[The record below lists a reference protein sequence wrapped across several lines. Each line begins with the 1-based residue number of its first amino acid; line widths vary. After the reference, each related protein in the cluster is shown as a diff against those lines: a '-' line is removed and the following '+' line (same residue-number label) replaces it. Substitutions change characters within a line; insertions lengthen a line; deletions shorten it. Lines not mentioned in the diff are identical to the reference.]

1 MVSTHDQSDATPI
14 GQLLDWGARLLASSS
29 ASPRLDA
36 EVLMADLVCWPR
48 SAVMAF
54 PGRALPQGMTDE
66 FRGLIRRRE
75 EGTPLAYLTGRREF
89 YSLDL
94 RVSAETLVP
103 RPETELLVDQ
113 LLERVRPIEAVSIL
127 DLGTGSGA
135 IALAIKRQR
144 PDARVVAVDWSAAAL
159 SVAIDNGNRLKI
171 QVEWLLSDWFEAL
184 EGRLFDF
191 IVANPPYV
199 ERGDPRL
206 VSGDLRHEPR
216 MALDGGVDGLD
227 SIREIIAGAPRV
239 LAPGGTLLL
248 EHGYD
253 QAPAVARSFCALGF
267 RRIETYKDLA
277 GQDRTTVGTG
287 P

>member
-48 SAVMAF
+48 STVMAF
-54 PGRALPQGMTDE
+54 PGRTLPQGMTDE

-113 LLERVRPIEAVSIL
+113 LLERVPLNEAVSVL

>member
-1 MVSTHDQSDATPI
+1 M
-14 GQLLDWGARLLASSS
+14 
-29 ASPRLDA
+29 
-36 EVLMADLVCWPR
+36 
-48 SAVMAF
+48 
-54 PGRALPQGMTDE
+54 
-66 FRGLIRRRE
+66 
-75 EGTPLAYLTGRREF
+75 
-89 YSLDL
+89 
-94 RVSAETLVP
+94 
-103 RPETELLVDQ
+103 
-113 LLERVRPIEAVSIL
+113 
-127 DLGTGSGA
+127 
-135 IALAIKRQR
+135 
-144 PDARVVAVDWSAAAL
+144 
-159 SVAIDNGNRLKI
+159 

-199 ERGDPRL
+199 ERGDSRL

-253 QAPAVARSFCALGF
+253 QAPAVARLFRAFEF
-267 RRIETYKDLA
+267 RRIETHKDLA
-277 GQDRTTVGTG
+277 GQDRTTVGTA

>member
-1 MVSTHDQSDATPI
+1 MVSTHAQSDATPI

-48 SAVMAF
+48 STVMAF
-54 PGRALPQGMTDE
+54 PGRTLPQGMTDE

-75 EGTPLAYLTGRREF
+75 EGTPLAHLTGRREF

-239 LAPGGTLLL
+239 LAP
-248 EHGYD
+248 
-253 QAPAVARSFCALGF
+253 PRALSCP
-267 RRIETYKDLA
+267 I
-277 GQDRTTVGTG
+277 
-287 P
+287 

>member
-48 SAVMAF
+48 STVMAF
-54 PGRALPQGMTDE
+54 PGRTLPQGMTDE

-75 EGTPLAYLTGRREF
+75 EGTPLAHLTGRREF

-113 LLERVRPIEAVSIL
+113 LLERVRPIGAVSIL

-144 PDARVVAVDWSAAAL
+144 PDVRVVAVDWSAAAL

-253 QAPAVARSFCALGF
+253 QAPAVARSFRALGF

>member
-1 MVSTHDQSDATPI
+1 MLS
-14 GQLLDWGARLLASSS
+14 L
-29 ASPRLDA
+29 
-36 EVLMADLVCWPR
+36 R
-48 SAVMAF
+48 S
-54 PGRALPQGMTDE
+54 RC
-66 FRGLIRRRE
+66 
-75 EGTPLAYLTGRREF
+75 
-89 YSLDL
+89 
-94 RVSAETLVP
+94 VSANAPAPLVTREQCEAFATLFVAD
-103 RPETELLVDQ
+103 REKG
-113 LLERVRPIEAVSIL
+113 EA
-127 DLGTGSGA
+127 
-135 IALAIKRQR
+135 R
-144 PDARVVAVDWSAAAL
+144 
-159 SVAIDNGNRLKI
+159 
-171 QVEWLLSDWFEAL
+171 

-253 QAPAVARSFCALGF
+253 QAPAVARLFSALGF

-277 GQDRTTVGTG
+277 GQDRTTVGTV

>member
-48 SAVMAF
+48 SSVMAF
-54 PGRALPQGMTDE
+54 PGRTLPQGMTDE

-113 LLERVRPIEAVSIL
+113 LLERVTLNEAVSVL

>member
-1 MVSTHDQSDATPI
+1 MV
-14 GQLLDWGARLLASSS
+14 R
-29 ASPRLDA
+29 
-36 EVLMADLVCWPR
+36 
-48 SAVMAF
+48 
-54 PGRALPQGMTDE
+54 
-66 FRGLIRRRE
+66 
-75 EGTPLAYLTGRREF
+75 
-89 YSLDL
+89 
-94 RVSAETLVP
+94 

-253 QAPAVARSFCALGF
+253 QAPAVARLFRALGF

>member
-48 SAVMAF
+48 STVMAF
-54 PGRALPQGMTDE
+54 PGRTLPQGMTDE

-253 QAPAVARSFCALGF
+253 QAPAVARSFRALGF

>member
-1 MVSTHDQSDATPI
+1 MASTHDQSDATPI
-14 GQLLDWGARLLASSS
+14 GQLLDWGTRLLASTS

-36 EVLMADLVCWPR
+36 EVLMADLVSWPR
-48 SAVMAF
+48 STVMAF
-54 PGRALPQGMTDE
+54 PGRTLPQGMTDE
-66 FRGLIRRRE
+66 FRGLIRRRG
-75 EGTPLAYLTGRREF
+75 EGTPLAHLTGRREF

-94 RVSAETLVP
+94 RVSADTLVP
-103 RPETELLVDQ
+103 RPESELLVDQ
-113 LLERVRPIEAVSIL
+113 LLERVTLIEAVSIL

-184 EGRLFDF
+184 DGRLFDF

-199 ERGDPRL
+199 GRGDPRL

-216 MALDGGVDGLD
+216 IALDGGVDGLD

-239 LAPGGTLLL
+239 LVPGGTLLL

-253 QAPAVARSFCALGF
+253 QAPAVARLFRALGF
-267 RRIETYKDLA
+267 RRIETHKDLA
-277 GQDRTTVGTG
+277 GQDRTTVGTV

>member
-1 MVSTHDQSDATPI
+1 MASAHGQSDPTPI

-36 EVLMADLVCWPR
+36 EVLMADLVRWPR
-48 SAVMAF
+48 STVMAF
-54 PGRALPQGMTDE
+54 PEHTLPQGVTEE
-66 FRGLIRRRE
+66 FRGLIRRRAR
-75 EGTPLAYLTGRREF
+75 GTPLAHLTGRREF

-94 RVSAETLVP
+94 RVSSDTLVP

-113 LLERVRPIEAVSIL
+113 LLECVTPIEAVSIL

-135 IALAIKRQR
+135 VALAIKRQR
-144 PDARVVAVDWSAAAL
+144 PNAHVVAVDSSASAL
-159 SVAIDNGNRLKI
+159 SVAIDNGSRLEI

-184 EGRLFDF
+184 EGRRFDF

-199 ERGDPRL
+199 ERGDPSL

-227 SIREIIAGAPRV
+227 SIRAIVAGAPGV

-248 EHGYD
+248 EHGYN
-253 QAPAVARSFCALGF
+253 QASAVARSLRDLGF
-267 RRIETYKDLA
+267 RWIETHKDLA
-277 GQDRTTVGTG
+277 GQDRVTVGTL

>member
-48 SAVMAF
+48 SSVMAF
-54 PGRALPQGMTDE
+54 PGRTLPQGMTDE

-113 LLERVRPIEAVSIL
+113 LLERVPLNEAVSVL

>member
-1 MVSTHDQSDATPI
+1 MVSVDGNTDATPI

-36 EVLMADLVCWPR
+36 EVLMADLVRWPR
-48 SAVMAF
+48 STVMAF
-54 PGRALPQGMTDE
+54 PERTLPQRTTE
-66 FRGLIRRRE
+66 AFRGLIRQRAR
-75 EGTPLAYLTGRREF
+75 GTPLAHLTGRREF

-94 RVSAETLVP
+94 RVSRDTLVP

-113 LLERVRPIEAVSIL
+113 LLEYVTPIEAVSVL
-127 DLGTGSGA
+127 DLGTGCGA
-135 IALAIKRQR
+135 VALAVKRQR
-144 PDARVVAVDWSAAAL
+144 PNARVVAVDSSSAAL
-159 SVAIDNGNRLKI
+159 KVAVDNGSRLEI
-171 QVEWLLSDWFEAL
+171 QVEWLLSNWFEAL
-184 EGRLFDF
+184 DGQRFDY

-206 VSGDLRHEPR
+206 VGGDLRHEPR

-227 SIREIIAGAPRV
+227 SIREIVAAAPRA
-239 LAPGGTLLL
+239 LTPGGTLLL

-253 QAPAVARSFCALGF
+253 QAPAVARLLRAVGF
-267 RRIETYKDLA
+267 RWIETHKDLA
-277 GQDRTTVGTG
+277 GQDRVTGGTL

>member
-48 SAVMAF
+48 STVMAF
-54 PGRALPQGMTDE
+54 PGRTLPQGMTDE

-253 QAPAVARSFCALGF
+253 QAPAVARLFRALGF

>member
-48 SAVMAF
+48 STVMAF
-54 PGRALPQGMTDE
+54 PGRTLPQGMTDE

-239 LAPGGTLLL
+239 LAPEGTLLL

-253 QAPAVARSFCALGF
+253 QAPAVARSFRALGF